1 MTERGIVLGFYQDKE
16 IAGAVLTDLHR
27 SKYPNSTAIHCGAD
41 NSISVESRRGVSSG
55 QQRSLVARYRRW
67 VVRNETLIIVRVP
80 AGEMGSILDI
90 LRRNAASP
98 PITFAFH
105 PVHQF
110 ATETEEALRYRTL
123 VSPQGRRSIGSAAVV
138 RPAGVRAGRAD
149 PLMGRLQNSENALKY
164 VQTMLADTARAGQ
177 PVSMAA
183 DWLLDNVY
191 LLQGHIDDF
200 RRNLPKKYASELPIL
215 VEGPQTGLPRVY
227 GLATELIGD
236 TDTLLDRQRIVD
248 FFRSYQTHSP
258 LTMGE
263 IWSLP
268 LMLRLRMIECIRRLA
283 IQVERR
289 EREREQADFWANRLL
304 TSARQEPERL
314 PDFVAELT
322 REQPLPTTHFLD
334 QLVGYLYDEESALAA
349 IRDWL
354 EHCVEGPIAA
364 AIQQEHIDQTAEQV
378 ALANAITSLRRFSQL
393 DWRDIF
399 EELSLIEARLRT
411 DPADIYARMD
421 FASRDRY
428 RHAVEEVTRSAKSDE
443 GVVTE
448 QVLTLAMAGTTPLT
462 RHIGYYLLDE
472 GRSLLEQQ
480 CRCRPKFGVTS
491 RRWARAHA
499 TGVYTGS
506 IALVT
511 LSALSLLILALA
523 HAGTRLAMLPLLGLL
538 ALLPASEIAVQCVN
552 YLVTRLMPPHFMPKM
567 SYDAGIPDESRAL
580 VIIPM
585 MLLTP
590 QSIRE
595 QVELLEIRYLANPQ
609 DNLRYGLLSDFSDA
623 PQKQMPDDVERL
635 DVAVGGIEQLNER
648 YGAGRFFL
656 FHRERQWSESE
667 NRWIGWE
674 RKRGKLEHLNR
685 FLMGETGPDLDNL
698 LQVGEAE
705 ALRGTAFVITLDA
718 DTQLPRETARRMV
731 ETLAHPLNRPQISA
745 DGRRIERGY
754 TIVQPMVS
762 TSLPSATATLFSR
775 IFTDAAGTDPYT
787 HAISDVYQ
795 DLAMEG
801 SYHGKGIYD
810 LKAFH
815 SVLSGRFPEA
825 HLLSHDLI
833 EGAHVRV
840 GLASDIELL
849 DFFPKDYLVYSG
861 RQHRWTRGDW
871 QIVDWLFPQV
881 PTGEGLRAANPL
893 SLLSRWKIAD
903 NLRRSLLPAALVTLL
918 LTAWFCSPAAAVV
931 SLFVGLVIFL
941 PPLTTVVTHL
951 SSRAPLNRQVW
962 VDFATTIVRC
972 AIFTALLP
980 HQAVTALDA
989 VGRVWYRRAVSHRL
1003 LLEWET
1009 AHEAHRNSKN
1019 RQRQFLI
1026 GMLWMPAAS
1035 ILLAIVLSLRS
1046 APAER
1051 AAQPFLGLFSI
1062 LPLVIAWLN
1071 SPLWDRSISSLTAD
1085 DRRMLRQVARQTWR
1099 FFQEFVCVESNWLP
1113 PDNYQEFIRHE
1124 VAQRTSPTNIGLSL
1138 LAPLIAHDFG
1148 YIAIDEAVDRTVAT
1162 MQTLDRLE
1170 RHEGHLLNWYDIQNL
1185 QPLLPRYVSMVDSGN
1200 LLGNLWALEQGL
1212 DELLTSPM
1220 ITRQTF
1226 RGLEDTL
1233 ALLRS
1238 MPAMET
1244 LRGTNQEKSLIA
1256 LEALAASS
1264 PQSLEQMVANIRLAM
1279 PLTRLM
1285 TRAVNEYCAADQAC
1299 RYWAQQVEKQ
1309 VRAWND
1315 VVDRYLRWV
1324 ELLAAPPEG
1333 GLLRL
1338 GSNAHEWRRMALSA
1352 VPSLQTLAVGEVAGL
1367 RALVALQARADEFKL
1382 PDAARDWLKEL
1393 ADVAAQAQWL
1403 AGERLSQANDAILR
1417 VRTLA
1422 DGMNMKFLYDGDR
1435 DLFFTGYNVADQRM
1449 DGGHY
1454 DLMAS
1459 EARLGSFVAVAR
1471 GEVPLEHWWALGR
1484 PYGAAFGE
1492 RALLSWSGTMF
1503 EYLMPLL
1510 MTRSFDNSMLDKAC
1524 KTAVDC
1530 QIAYGKQ
1537 RSIPWGIS
1545 EAAYSALDS
1554 HQIYQYQAFGVPGLG
1569 MKRGLEDDLVVAPYA
1584 SALALTV
1591 EPAAA
1596 VANLRRLDKIGM
1608 RADYGFYESIDYSR
1622 QEDAK
1627 GQRGVIVYSY
1637 MSHHQ
1642 GMILSALDNVLH
1654 DDILQERFH
1663 RAPAVRATE
1672 SLLYERIPP
1681 SPALI
1686 KGAVKREHLP
1696 RLTPLITAP
1705 AVGRIDTPHTAVPRT
1720 NLLSNGT
1727 YSVMVTNSGGG
1738 YSQWKDREITRWR
1751 ADTTRDAYGS
1761 FCYIK
1766 DCDTDAVWS
1775 TAYQPTRT
1783 LPQRYSV
1790 TFAADKAEY
1799 RRRDNGI
1806 ETVTEIVVSPE
1817 DSVEVRRITLSNRS
1831 LRTRTLELTSYL
1843 EVAMAAHNADR
1854 AHPAFSKLFVA
1865 TEALEEQH
1873 ALLAGRR
1880 PRAAEDAPLWAL
1892 HCVADDGAFAPL
1904 LQYETDRSRFLGRG
1918 RGNDRPIAIEGEL
1931 SQTVGDVLDPVFS
1944 IRRRVTLEA
1953 GARVQVAFVTGAA
1966 ASREEAVAL
1975 AVKYHDLRSAHRAI
1989 EMAWTHAQLE
1999 LRHLRIHQDEA
2010 QLFQQLA
2017 AHVLYPNPLLRPAP
2031 ERLTRHALGQS
2042 RLWAYGIS
2050 GDLPIVVVTIGDSQD
2065 SDLVRQTLMAHTY
2078 WQQHGLKA
2086 DLVILNEEGSTY
2098 DQPLQNQ
2105 LRRMVEAYSQLT
2117 GTDRAGGV
2125 FLRPAAQIPPE
2136 DRALLL
2142 TTARI
2147 VLIAARG
2154 SLAQQLGTPTQ
2165 SLTLPP
2171 ALTKNAPFN
2180 EEPSAPLAFMELSYF
2195 NSLGGFTADG
2205 KEYVIYLGPGENT
2218 PMPWINVMANPSF
2231 GTLVSE
2237 SGQGYS
2243 WYGNSQSTR
2252 LTPWTNDP
2260 VSDPGGDTLY
2270 IRDEELGVVW
2280 TPTPLPIREEDAY
2293 RIHHGQGY
2301 THFEHNS
2308 HSIDQWLTT
2317 TVPVDD
2323 QGGAPVRLQRLRL
2336 TNRSSRRR
2344 RLTVTLYGEWTLG
2357 TEREE
2362 TQNHIF
2368 TQWDGQRQILTA
2380 GNPYH
2385 PDFGDRIAFVASNL
2399 PIVCYTGDRAEFLGR
2414 NGVASAPAGLTRNRL
2429 SGHVGAGL
2437 DPCYA
2442 IQVSVEIEPGQIAEA
2457 VFLLGQAADT
2467 AEAAALV
2474 ERFRPLEVFEQTLN
2488 TTCAWWNRLLDT
2500 IQIETPDKAVDF
2512 LLNRWLL
2519 YQDVSCRLWGRS
2531 AFYQSGGAYGFRD
2544 QLQDVMALVYAA
2556 PQLAREQIVRTAA
2569 RQFTQGDVQHWWH
2582 PPSGAGVRTRISDDL
2597 LFLPFTTA
2605 HYVRVTGDTTI
2616 LDEVIPFLSGKVLE
2630 EHEHEAF
2637 NLPTVS
2643 EEKASLLEHCRR
2655 AILKGATA
2663 GPHGLPL
2670 IGGGDWNDGLNR
2682 VGIEGKGESV
2692 WLAWFLIHALHDF
2705 AEMLRLRDQEAEAV
2719 ACEQH
2724 AVQLAADIEA
2734 QAWDG
2739 DWYLRAFFDD
2749 GTPLG
2754 SHTSDEAQI
2763 DSLGQSWAVI
2773 SGMGDPKRAET
2784 AMQAVQERLVRT
2796 NDRLMLLFTPPFDKT
2811 THDPGYIKGYPPG
2824 VRENGGQ
2831 YTHGSL
2837 WVPLA
2842 LARQGKGDEA
2852 VAILRMMNPVE
2863 HAREPADV
2871 QRYKVEPYVVAAD
2884 IYALKDRVGQGGW
2897 TWYTGSASWMYRV
2910 WLEEIAGFH
2919 LRAGQLSLDPTIPKD
2934 WNGFTVRYRYHSTPY
2949 EIVVENP
2956 DHVSHGVVSME
2967 LDGQAITNQS
2977 ICLEDDNTP
2986 HTLRIRMGQ
2995 KIIPIFPATS
3005 GVLA

>member
-1 MTERGIVLGFYQDKE
+1 MTERGIVLGFYQDKA
-16 IAGAVLTDLHR
+16 IAKAVLTDLKQG
-27 SKYPNSTAIHCGAD
+27 KYYNAVAIHRD
-41 NSISVESRRGVSSG
+41 ENEKISVESQGGAPSA
-55 QQRSLVARYRRW
+55 QQHSLIVRYQRW
-67 VVRNETLIIVRVP
+67 IVRKETLVIVRVP
-80 AGEMGSILDI
+80 AGDLGGVLDI
-90 LRRNAASP
+90 LRQNVTAP

-105 PVHQF
+105 PGHKF
-110 ATETEEALRYRTL
+110 SSEAEEALRTRSQV
-123 VSPQGRRSIGSAAVV
+123 VSQSQSQAALTAVV
-138 RPAGVRAGRAD
+138 QPEGVRIGRSD
-149 PLMGRLQNSENALKY
+149 PLMSRLRNSESALKY
-164 VQTMLADTARAGQ
+164 VQKMLADTSRAGQ

-200 RRNLPKKYASELPIL
+200 RRNLPRKYASELPIL
-215 VEGPQTGLPRVY
+215 VEGPQLGLPRAY
-227 GLATELIGD
+227 GLATELIGT
-236 TDTLLDRQRIVD
+236 TDTLLDRQRILD
-248 FFRSYQTHSP
+248 FFQAFQAQTP

-304 TSARQEPERL
+304 TAARQEPERL
-314 PDFVAELT
+314 PTFVAELAH
-322 REQPLPTTHFLD
+322 EQPAPTPHFLD
-334 QLVGYLYDEESALAA
+334 QLVGYLYDEESALTA
-349 IRDWL
+349 IREWL
-354 EHCVEGPIAA
+354 EKSLHGTVLEAV
-364 AIQQEHIDQTAEQV
+364 QQDHIDQTAEQV
-378 ALANAITSLRRFSQL
+378 ALANAITSLRRFSQM
-393 DWRDIF
+393 DWRDLF
-399 EELSLIEARLRT
+399 EILSLVEARLRT
-411 DPADIYARMD
+411 DPADIYSRMD
-421 FASRDRY
+421 FASRDQY
-428 RHAVEEVTRSAKSDE
+428 RHAIEEIARGSKADE
-443 GVVTE
+443 NHVTE
-448 QVLTLAMAGTTPLT
+448 QVLEMAAAGTTPLT
-462 RHIGYYLLDE
+462 RHIGYYLVDE
-472 GRSLLEQQ
+472 GRTTLEQ
-480 CRCRPKFGVTS
+480 RCQSQPKLRV
-491 RRWARAHA
+491 RAIRWARAHS
-499 TGVYTGS
+499 TPLYTGS
-506 IALVT
+506 IAFVT
-511 LSALSLLILALA
+511 VLAFSLLL
-523 HAGTRLAMLPLLGLL
+523 LAMAHVGTSSAMLLLLGLS
-538 ALLPASEIAVQCVN
+538 ALLPASEIAVQSIN
-552 YLVTRLMPPHFMPKM
+552 YLVTRLLPPQFLPKM
-567 SYDAGIPDESRAL
+567 SYEAGIPEVSRSL
-580 VIIPM
+580 VIVPM

-595 QVELLEIRYLANPQ
+595 QVELLEIRYLANP
-609 DNLRYGLLSDFSDA
+609 DANLCYGLLSDYSDA
-623 PQKQMPDDVERL
+623 PQKEMPDDVERL
-635 DVAVGGIEQLNER
+635 EVAVRGIEQLNTR
-648 YGAGRFFL
+648 YGEGRFFL
-656 FHRERQWSESE
+656 FHRERQWSPSE
-667 NRWIGWE
+667 ERWIGWE
-674 RKRGKLEHLNR
+674 RKRGKLEILNR
-685 FLMGETGPDLDNL
+685 FLIGETGPDLDSL
-698 LQVGEAE
+698 LHVGDA
-705 ALRGTAFVITLDA
+705 ASLRGTAFVITLDA

-731 ETLAHPLNRPQISA
+731 ETLAHPLNRAQVSE
-745 DGRRIERGY
+745 DGRRVERGF
-754 TIVQPMVS
+754 TIIQPMVS

-795 DLAMEG
+795 DLAGEG

-833 EGAHVRV
+833 EGTHVRV

-871 QIVDWLFPQV
+871 QIFDWLFPKV
-881 PTGEGLRAANPL
+881 PTGGGERGDNPV

-903 NLRRSLLPAALVTLL
+903 NLRRSLLPASIVLLL
-918 LTAWFCSPAAAVV
+918 LTAWFFSPAATVV
-931 SLFVGLVIFL
+931 SLFAGMVMFL

-951 SSRAPLNRQVW
+951 TSRAQFNRKVW
-962 VDFATTIVRC
+962 LDFATGLVRC
-972 AIFTALLP
+972 AIFTAILP
-980 HQAVTALDA
+980 HQAVTSLDA
-989 VGRVWYRRAVSHRL
+989 IGRVWYRRLVSHKL

-1019 RQRQFLI
+1019 RQRQFITHMSWITVVFVLVAI
-1026 GMLWMPAAS
+1026 TLS
-1035 ILLAIVLSLRS
+1035 IRLPI
-1046 APAER
+1046 AER
-1051 AAQPFLGLFSI
+1051 AAQPFLALWI
-1062 LPLVIAWLN
+1062 IAPMVVAWLN
-1071 SPLWDRSISSLTAD
+1071 APLWDRSVSALTSSDKRL
-1085 DRRMLRQVARQTWR
+1085 LRQIARQTWR
-1099 FFQEFVCVESNWLP
+1099 FFQEFVSPESNWLP

-1148 YIAIDEAVDRTVAT
+1148 YVMIDEVVDRTLTT
-1162 MQTLDRLE
+1162 MQTLDKLE
-1170 RHEGHLLNWYDIQNL
+1170 KYEGHLFNWYDTQSL
-1185 QPLLPRYVSMVDSGN
+1185 QPLNPRYVSMVDSGN

-1212 DELLTSPM
+1212 EELFSGPVL
-1220 ITRQTF
+1220 TRQSF

-1238 MPAMET
+1238 MPAMNT
-1244 LRGTNQEKSLIA
+1244 FKGTKSEKSLIA

-1264 PQSLEQMVANIRLAM
+1264 PPNLELLVANIRLAT

-1285 TRAVNEYCAADQAC
+1285 IRAVNEHCMEDQAC
-1299 RYWAQQVEKQ
+1299 RYWAEQAERQVK
-1309 VRAWND
+1309 AWNET
-1315 VVDRYLRWV
+1315 VDRYLHWV
-1324 ELLAAPPEG
+1324 ELLAAPPSG
-1333 GLLRL
+1333 GLLRF
-1338 GSNAHEWRRMALSA
+1338 GSDAHEWRRLALNA
-1352 VPSLQTLAVGEVAGL
+1352 IPSLRTLATGDVGGL
-1367 RALVALQARADEFKL
+1367 RVIVSLQARADEIKL
-1382 PDAARDWLKEL
+1382 DDEARDWLQAL
-1393 ADVAAQAQWL
+1393 ADATAQAQWL
-1403 AGERLSQANDAILR
+1403 AGERLSQATDAIQR

-1422 DGMNMKFLYDGDR
+1422 DSMNMKFLYDTDR
-1435 DLFFTGYNVADQRM
+1435 DLFFTGYNVSDQRM
-1449 DGGHY
+1449 DAGHY

-1484 PYGAAFGE
+1484 PYGAAFGK

-1537 RSIPWGIS
+1537 RNLPWGVS

-1584 SALALTV
+1584 SALALAV
-1591 EPAAA
+1591 DPVAA
-1596 VANLRRLDKIGM
+1596 VQNLRRLDKMGM
-1608 RADYGFYESIDYSR
+1608 RHDYGFYESIDYSR
-1622 QEDAK
+1622 QE
-1627 GQRGVIVYSY
+1627 GPTGGRGVIVYSY

-1642 GMILSALDNVLH
+1642 GMILSAIDNVLH

-1663 RAPAVRATE
+1663 RAPAVRSTE
-1672 SLLYERIPP
+1672 SLLYERIPA
-1681 SPALI
+1681 SPPLI
-1686 KGAVKREHLP
+1686 KGQVRREHLP
-1696 RLTPLITAP
+1696 RLTPMTIAP
-1705 AVGRIDTPHTAVPRT
+1705 AAGRIETPHTTIPRT
-1720 NLLSNGT
+1720 NLLSNGS

-1751 ADTTRDAYGS
+1751 SDTTRDSYGS

-1766 DCDTDAVWS
+1766 DCETGTVWS
-1775 TAYQPTRT
+1775 TAYQPTRV
-1783 LPQRYSV
+1783 LPQRYAV

-1806 ETVTEIVVSPE
+1806 ETITEIVVSPE
-1817 DSVEVRRITLSNRS
+1817 DSVEVRRVTLSNRS
-1831 LRTRTLELTSYL
+1831 LRPRTLELTSYL
-1843 EVAMAAHNADR
+1843 EVAMAGHNADR

-1865 TEALEEQH
+1865 TEALEAQQ

-1880 PRAAEDAPLWAL
+1880 PRAAEDAPIWTV
-1892 HCVADDGAFAPL
+1892 HCVADDGTFDAN
-1904 LQYETDRSRFLGRG
+1904 LQYETDRARFLGRG
-1918 RGNDRPIAIEGEL
+1918 RSTDKPIAMEGDL
-1931 SQTVGDVLDPVFS
+1931 SQSVGDVLDPIFS
-1944 IRRRVTLEA
+1944 LRRKVTLAA
-1953 GARVQVAFVTGAA
+1953 GARVQIAFMTGAA
-1966 ASREEAVAL
+1966 SSRDEAVAL
-1975 AVKYHDLRSAHRAI
+1975 AEKYHDLRATNRAI

-2017 AHVLYPNPLLRPAP
+2017 AHILYPNPLLRPVP
-2031 ERLTRHALGQS
+2031 ERLTRRVLGQS

-2050 GDLPIVVVTIGDSQD
+2050 GDLPIMIVTIGDAQD
-2065 SDLVRQTLMAHTY
+2065 VDLVRQTLMAHTY
-2078 WQQHGLKA
+2078 WQQHGLKV

-2098 DQPLQNQ
+2098 DQPLHNQ

-2125 FLRPAAQIPPE
+2125 FLRPAAQIPAD
-2136 DRALLL
+2136 DRVLLL
-2142 TTARI
+2142 TTARV

-2165 SLTLPP
+2165 AITLPP
-2171 ALTKNAPFN
+2171 ALTKTAPFN
-2180 EEPSAPLAFMELSYF
+2180 EEPSAPLPFMELSYF
-2195 NSLGGFTADG
+2195 NGLGGFTEDG
-2205 KEYVIYLGPGENT
+2205 KEYVIYLGPNDQT
-2218 PMPWINVMANPSF
+2218 PMPWINVMANPMF
-2231 GTLVSE
+2231 GTMVSE

-2280 TPTPLPIREEDAY
+2280 TPTPLPIREKDAY

-2317 TVPVDD
+2317 CVPVDD

-2336 TNRSSRRR
+2336 TNTSSRRR
-2344 RLTVTLYGEWTLG
+2344 RLTLTLYGAWTLG

-2362 TQNHIF
+2362 TVSHIS
-2368 TQWDGQRQILTA
+2368 TQWDAQHQILTA
-2380 GNPYH
+2380 SNPYH
-2385 PDFGDRIAFVASNL
+2385 PDFGERVAFVASNM
-2399 PIVCYTGDRAEFLGR
+2399 PITSYTGDRAEFLGR
-2414 NGVASAPAGLTRNRL
+2414 NGVSSAPAALTRTRL
-2429 SGHVGAGL
+2429 SNRVGAGL

-2442 IQVSVEIEPGQIAEA
+2442 IQVTVEIEPHQESVV

-2467 AEAAALV
+2467 AEVTALV
-2474 ERFRPLEVFEQTLN
+2474 ERFRSPEVFENTLT
-2488 TTCAWWNRLLDT
+2488 TTCDWWNQMLDT
-2500 IQIETPDKAVDF
+2500 VQVDTPELAVDF

-2556 PQLAREQIVRTAA
+2556 PNLAREQIVRTAA
-2569 RQFTQGDVQHWWH
+2569 RQFVEGDVQHWWH
-2582 PPSGAGVRTRISDDL
+2582 PPAGAGVRTRISDDL

-2605 HYVRVTGDTTI
+2605 HYVRVTGDASI
-2616 LDEVIPFLSGKVLE
+2616 LDEVIPFLGGKVLDE
-2630 EHEHEAF
+2630 QEHEAYY
-2637 NLPTVS
+2637 LPTVS

-2655 AILKGATA
+2655 SIAKGATS

-2670 IGGGDWNDGLNR
+2670 IGAGDWNDGLNR

-2692 WLAWFLIHALHDF
+2692 WLAWFLIHTLHDF
-2705 AEMLRLRDQEAEAV
+2705 AELLRLRDQEAEAKV
-2719 ACEQH
+2719 CEAH
-2724 AVQLAADIEA
+2724 ALQLAATVEA

-2739 DWYLRAFFDD
+2739 EWYRRAYFDD

-2754 SHTSDEAQI
+2754 SHETEEAQI

-2773 SGMGDPKRAET
+2773 SGMGDPKRAER
-2784 AMQAVQERLVRT
+2784 AMNAVQQRLVRS

-2842 LARQGKGDEA
+2842 LARMGKGDEA
-2852 VAILRMMNPVE
+2852 VAILRMMNPIE

-2897 TWYTGSASWMYRV
+2897 TWYTGSAAWMYRV
-2910 WLEEIAGFH
+2910 WLEEILGFR
-2919 LRAGQLSLDPTIPKD
+2919 LRGDQLSVDPTLPTAWD
-2934 WNGFTVRYRYHSTPY
+2934 GFTIRYRYRSTTY
-2949 EIVVENP
+2949 EIKVENP
-2956 DHVSHGVVSME
+2956 DHVSHGIVSLE
-2967 LDGQAITNQS
+2967 LDGKLITDHVL
-2977 ICLEDDNTP
+2977 CLEDDRAP
-2986 HTLRIRMGQ
+2986 HTLRIRLGNLG
-2995 KIIPIFPATS
+2995 PPT
-3005 GVLA
+3005 LPN

>member
-1 MTERGIVLGFYQDKE
+1 MTERGIVLGFYQDRE
-16 IAGAVLTDLHR
+16 SATAVLVDLRKRSYRSAAVIHR
-27 SKYPNSTAIHCGAD
+27 AEDGMV
-41 NSISVESRRGVSSG
+41 SVESQRGMPTGVQRALLLRY
-55 QQRSLVARYRRW
+55 QQW
-67 VVRNETLIIVRVP
+67 IVRKETLVIVRAP
-80 AGEMGSILDI
+80 ARDMGSVLDI
-90 LRRNAASP
+90 LRQNAGSL

-105 PVHQF
+105 PVHKF
-110 ATETEEALRYRTL
+110 ASEAEEALRYRTL
-123 VSPQGRRSIGSAAVV
+123 LA
-138 RPAGVRAGRAD
+138 PAGRPVARRTSVVHPAAARVGRAD
-149 PLMGRLQNSENALKY
+149 PLMGRLLNSENALKY
-164 VQTMLADTARAGQ
+164 VQTMLADSARAGQ
-177 PVSMAA
+177 PVSMAS

-200 RRNLPKKYASELPIL
+200 RRNLPRRYASELPIL
-215 VEGPQTGLPRVY
+215 ADGPQAGLPRVY
-227 GLATELIGD
+227 GLATELIGN
-236 TDTLLDRQRIVD
+236 TDTLLDRERIVD
-248 FFRSYQTHSP
+248 FFQAYQAQSA

-268 LMLRLRMIECIRRLA
+268 LMLRLRMIECVRRLA

-304 TSARQEPERL
+304 TAARQEPERL
-314 PDFVAELT
+314 QPFVTELAH
-322 REQPLPTTHFLD
+322 EQPTPSTHFVD
-334 QLVGYLYDEESALAA
+334 QLIGYLYDEETALAA
-349 IRDWL
+349 VRGWL
-354 EHCVEGPIAA
+354 EKSLDVPTAT

-378 ALANAITSLRRFSQL
+378 ALANAITSLRRLSQM

-399 EELSLIEARLRT
+399 EILSKVEARLRT
-411 DPADIYARMD
+411 DPAGIYAQMD
-421 FASRDRY
+421 FATRDHY
-428 RHAVEEVTRSAKSDE
+428 RHAIEEIARCTKSDE
-443 GVVTE
+443 NEVTE
-448 QVLTLAMAGTTPLT
+448 RVLEMAAAETPPLH
-462 RHIGYYLLDE
+462 RHIGYFLLDE
-472 GRSLLEQQ
+472 GRAALEKQ
-480 CRCRPKFGVTS
+480 CLCRPKLGVRA

-499 TGVYTGS
+499 TGLYTGS
-506 IALVT
+506 IAGVTALV
-511 LSALSLLILALA
+511 LSLLLLAVA
-523 HAGTRLAMLPLLGLL
+523 HAGARPVLLALLGIL
-538 ALLPASEIAVQCVN
+538 ALLPASEVAVQSVN
-552 YLVTRLMPPHFMPKM
+552 YLVTRLMPPQFLPKM
-567 SYDAGIPDESRAL
+567 SFQAAIPDECRTL
-580 VIIPM
+580 VVVPM

-595 QVELLEIRYLANPQ
+595 QVELLEIRYLANP
-609 DNLRYGLLSDFSDA
+609 DANLCFGLLSDFSDA
-623 PQKQMPDDVERL
+623 PQKEMPDDVERL
-635 DVAVGGIEQLNER
+635 DVAVGGIEALNAR
-648 YGAGRFFL
+648 YGEGRFFL
-656 FHRERQWSESE
+656 FHRERQWSASE

-685 FLMGETGPDLDNL
+685 FLMGETGPDVDNL
-698 LQVGEAE
+698 LHVGEAD
-705 ALRGTAFVITLDA
+705 ALRGIGFVITLDA
-718 DTQLPRETARRMV
+718 DTQLPRETARHMV
-731 ETLAHPLNRPQISA
+731 ETLAHPLNRPQLSA
-745 DGRRIERGY
+745 DGSRVERGF
-754 TIVQPMVS
+754 TIIQPMVS

-775 IFTDAAGTDPYT
+775 IFTDAAGIDPYT

-795 DLAMEG
+795 DLAGEG

-815 SVLSGRFPEA
+815 SILSGRFPEA

-833 EGAHVRV
+833 EGVHVRV

-849 DFFPKDYLVYSG
+849 DFFPRDYLVYSG

-871 QIVDWLFPQV
+871 QIIDWLLPQV
-881 PTGEGLRAANPL
+881 PMGQGERVANPL

-903 NLRRSLLPAALVTLL
+903 NLRRSLFPVAFVAMLLV
-918 LTAWFCSPAAAVV
+918 AWFFSPAGAAAAV
-931 SLFVGLVIFL
+931 SLFAGFVMFL

-951 SSRAPLNRQVW
+951 TSLSPLNRRVW
-962 VDFATTIVRC
+962 VDFATNLVRC
-972 AIFTALLP
+972 ALLVALLP
-980 HQAVTALDA
+980 HQAASALDA
-989 VGRVWYRRAVSHRL
+989 IGRVWYRRLVSHRL

-1026 GMLWMPAAS
+1026 GMLWVTTIAIFMA
-1035 ILLAIVLSLRS
+1035 LALSLR
-1046 APAER
+1046 PLTVER
-1051 AAQPFLGLFSI
+1051 AAQPFLALWIIS
-1062 LPLVIAWLN
+1062 PLLVGWLN
-1071 SPLWDRSISSLTAD
+1071 TPLWDRSVSSLSSE
-1085 DRRMLRQVARQTWR
+1085 DRRLLRQVARQTWR
-1099 FFQEFVCVESNWLP
+1099 FFQEFVGAESNWLP

-1148 YIAIDEAVDRTVAT
+1148 YVTVDEPLERTLAT
-1162 MQTLDRLE
+1162 VQTLDKME
-1170 RHEGHLLNWYDIQNL
+1170 RYEGHLLNWYDIQNL
-1185 QPLLPRYVSMVDSGN
+1185 QPLIPRYVSMVDSGN
-1200 LLGNLWALEQGL
+1200 LLGNLWAMEQGL
-1212 DELLTSPM
+1212 EELLSGPVLTK
-1220 ITRQTF
+1220 RAF

-1233 ALLRS
+1233 SLLRCL
-1238 MPAMET
+1238 PATEK
-1244 LRGTNQEKSLIA
+1244 LRGTTQEKSLIA

-1264 PQSLEQMVANIRLAM
+1264 PQSLEQLVANIRLAT

-1285 TRAVNEYCAADQAC
+1285 VRAVNEHCAEDQAC
-1299 RYWAQQVEKQ
+1299 RHWAQQVEKQ
-1309 VRAWND
+1309 VRAWNEL
-1315 VVDRYLRWV
+1315 VDRYLHWV

-1333 GLLRL
+1333 GLLRF
-1338 GSNAHEWRRMALSA
+1338 SPDAHEWRRLALSTA
-1352 VPSLQTLAVGEVAGL
+1352 PSLRTLAAGDVPGL
-1367 RALVALQARADEFKL
+1367 RILVALQHRAEEL
-1382 PDAARDWLKEL
+1382 TLTDAARDWLKAL
-1393 ADVAAQAQWL
+1393 AETAARSQWL
-1403 AGERLSQANDAILR
+1403 AGERISQANDSITRLR
-1417 VRTLA
+1417 ALA
-1422 DGMNMKFLYDGDR
+1422 DGMNMKFLYDADR
-1435 DLFFTGYNVADQRM
+1435 DLFFTGYHVNDQRM
-1449 DGGHY
+1449 DTGHY

-1459 EARLGSFVAVAR
+1459 EARLGSFIAVAR

-1484 PYGAAFGE
+1484 PYGSAFGK

-1503 EYLMPLL
+1503 EYMMPLL
-1510 MTRSFDNSMLDKAC
+1510 MTYSFDNSMLDQAC
-1524 KTAVDC
+1524 RTAVDC

-1537 RSIPWGIS
+1537 RHLPWGIS
-1545 EAAYSALDS
+1545 EAAYSALDA

-1584 SALALTV
+1584 SALALAMDPV
-1591 EPAAA
+1591 SA
-1596 VANLRRLDKIGM
+1596 VKNLRRLDKMGM
-1608 RADYGFYESIDYSR
+1608 RSEYGFYESIDYSR
-1622 QEDAK
+1622 QEGPA
-1627 GQRGVIVYSY
+1627 GERGVIVYSY

-1642 GMILSALDNVLH
+1642 GMILAAIDNVLN
-1654 DDILQERFH
+1654 DGILQERFH
-1663 RAPAVRATE
+1663 RAPSVRATE

-1681 SPALI
+1681 APVLI
-1686 KGAVKREHLP
+1686 KGSVRREHLP
-1696 RLTPLITAP
+1696 RLTPLLTAT
-1705 AVGRIDTPHTAVPRT
+1705 ASGRIETPNTTVPRT
-1720 NLLSNGT
+1720 NLLSNGA

-1766 DCDTDAVWS
+1766 DCDTDIVWS
-1775 TAYQPTRT
+1775 TAYQPVRT

-1790 TFAADKAEY
+1790 TFAADKAEF

-1806 ETVTEIVVSPE
+1806 ETITEIVVSPE

-1831 LRTRTLELTSYL
+1831 LRRRSLELTSYM
-1843 EVAMAAHNADR
+1843 EVAMAGHNADR
-1854 AHPAFSKLFVA
+1854 AHPAFSKLFLA

-1880 PRAAEDAPLWAL
+1880 PRAAEDAPLWAM
-1892 HCVADDGAFAPL
+1892 HCVADDGAFDPL
-1904 LQYETDRSRFLGRG
+1904 LQYETDRARFLGRG
-1918 RGNDRPIAIEGEL
+1918 RGPNKPAALDGDL

-1944 IRRRVTLEA
+1944 LRRRVTLEP
-1953 GARVQVAFVTGAA
+1953 GARVQIAFITGAA
-1966 ASREEAVAL
+1966 GSREEAAAL
-1975 AVKYHDLRSAHRAI
+1975 AEKYHDLRASHRAI

-1999 LRHLRIHQDEA
+1999 LRHLRIHQEEA

-2017 AHVLYPNPLLRPAP
+2017 AHVLYPNALLRPAS
-2031 ERLTRHALGQS
+2031 ERLSRRELGQS

-2050 GDLPIVVVTIGDSQD
+2050 GDLPIVVVSIGEEQD

-2078 WQQHGLKA
+2078 WQAHGLKA
-2086 DLVILNEEGSTY
+2086 DLVILNEEAVTY

-2105 LRRMVEAYSQLT
+2105 LRRMVDAYSQLT
-2117 GTDRAGGV
+2117 GTDRPGGV
-2125 FLRPAAQIPPE
+2125 FLRPAGQIPPE

-2142 TTARI
+2142 TTARV

-2154 SLAQQLGTPTQ
+2154 SLVQQLGTPTQ
-2165 SLTLPP
+2165 SVTVPP
-2171 ALTKNAPFN
+2171 PLTKGPPIG
-2180 EEPSAPLAFMELSYF
+2180 EEPSAPLPFLELAYF
-2195 NSLGGFTADG
+2195 NGLGGFTPDG
-2205 KEYVIYLGPGENT
+2205 REYVIYLGPGDET

-2237 SGQGYS
+2237 LGQGYS
-2243 WYGNSQSTR
+2243 WYGNSQSNR

-2260 VSDPGGDTLY
+2260 VSDPGGEALY

-2280 TPTPLPIREEDAY
+2280 TPTPLPVREEDAY
-2293 RIHHGQGY
+2293 RIRHGQGY

-2317 TVPVDD
+2317 CVPVDD
-2323 QGGAPVRLQRLRL
+2323 AGGAPVRLQRLRL

-2385 PDFGDRIAFVASNL
+2385 PDFGDRIAFAASNL
-2399 PIVCYTGDRAEFLGR
+2399 PIVSYTGDRAEFLGR
-2414 NGVASAPAGLTRNRL
+2414 NGLSSAPAGLTRTRL
-2429 SGHVGAGL
+2429 SGRVGAGL

-2442 IQVSVEIEPGQIAEA
+2442 LQVTVEIEPQQETEV
-2457 VFLLGQAADT
+2457 VFLLGQAADM
-2467 AEAAALV
+2467 AEVGALV
-2474 ERFRPLEVFEQTLN
+2474 ERFRSAQVFEQTLT
-2488 TTCAWWNRLLDT
+2488 TTCAWWDRLLDT
-2500 IQIETPDKAVDF
+2500 VQVETPDLAVNF

-2569 RQFTQGDVQHWWH
+2569 RQFVQGDVQHWWH

-2616 LDEVIPFLSGKVLE
+2616 LDEVMPFLDGKVLE

-2637 NLPTVS
+2637 YLPTVS
-2643 EEKASLLEHCRR
+2643 EQKATLLEHCRR
-2655 AILKGATA
+2655 ALAKGATA

-2692 WLAWFLIHALHDF
+2692 WLAWFLIHTLHDF
-2705 AEMLRLRDQEAEAV
+2705 AELLRLRNQEAEAIE
-2719 ACEQH
+2719 CEQRAH
-2724 AVQLAADIEA
+2724 LLAGVIEA

-2739 DWYLRAFFDD
+2739 AWYLRAYFDD

-2754 SHTSDEAQI
+2754 SHENDEAQI

-2773 SGMGDPKRAET
+2773 SGAGDPKRAEM
-2784 AMQAVQERLVRT
+2784 AMQAVQERLVRP
-2796 NDRLMLLFTPPFDKT
+2796 NDRLLLLFTPPFDKT

-2852 VAILRMMNPVE
+2852 VKIRRMMNPVE
-2863 HAREPADV
+2863 HTREPADV

-2897 TWYTGSASWMYRV
+2897 TWYTGSAAWMYRV
-2910 WLEEIAGFH
+2910 WLEEILGFH
-2919 LRAGQLSLDPTIPKD
+2919 LRGDRLSLDPTLPTD
-2934 WNGFTVRYRYHSTPY
+2934 WDGFTLRYRYRSTPY

-2956 DHVSHGVVSME
+2956 DHVSHGIQSME
-2967 LDGQAITNQS
+2967 LDGQPIHEAS
-2977 ICLEDDNTP
+2977 ICLEDDGTP
-2986 HTLRIRMGQ
+2986 HTLRIRLGQ
-2995 KIIPIFPATS
+2995 VALPI
-3005 GVLA
+3005 VLK

>member
-1 MTERGIVLGFYQDKE
+1 MTERGIVLGFYQDKA
-16 IAGAVLTDLHR
+16 IAEAVLTDLKQSR
-27 SKYPNSTAIHCGAD
+27 YRNAVAIHRD
-41 NSISVESRRGVSSG
+41 ENDRISVESQGGTRSA
-55 QQRSLVARYRRW
+55 QQNSLITRYQRW
-67 VVRNETLIIVRVP
+67 IVRKETLVIVRVP
-80 AGEMGSILDI
+80 ARDLGGVLDI
-90 LRRNAASP
+90 LRQNAAAP

-105 PVHQF
+105 PVHKF
-110 ATETEEALRYRTL
+110 SSEAEEALRTRAQS
-123 VSPQGRRSIGSAAVV
+123 VPQSESQAALTAVV
-138 RPAGVRAGRAD
+138 QPAGARIGRSD
-149 PLMGRLQNSENALKY
+149 PLMSRLRNSESALKY
-164 VQTMLADTARAGQ
+164 VQKMLADTSRAGQ
-177 PVSMAA
+177 SVSMAA

-200 RRNLPKKYASELPIL
+200 RRNLPRKYASELPIL
-215 VEGPQTGLPRVY
+215 TEGPQAGLPRTY
-227 GLATELIGD
+227 GLATELVGA
-236 TDTLLDRQRIVD
+236 TDTLLDHQRILD
-248 FFRSYQTHSP
+248 FFQAFQTHTP

-304 TSARQEPERL
+304 TAARQEPERL
-314 PDFVAELT
+314 PIFVAELA
-322 REQPLPTTHFLD
+322 REQPAPTPHFLD
-334 QLVGYLYDEESALAA
+334 QLVGYLYDEESALTA
-349 IRDWL
+349 IREWL
-354 EHCVEGPIAA
+354 EKSLHGPVIEAV
-364 AIQQEHIDQTAEQV
+364 QQEHVDQTAEQV
-378 ALANAITSLRRFSQL
+378 ALANAITSLRRFSQM
-393 DWRDIF
+393 DWRDLF
-399 EELSLIEARLRT
+399 EALSLVEAQLRT
-411 DPADIYARMD
+411 DPADIYAHMD

-428 RHAVEEVTRSAKSDE
+428 RHAIEEIARGGNADE
-443 GVVTE
+443 NHVTE
-448 QVLTLAMAGTTPLT
+448 QVLQLAAAGTTPLT
-462 RHIGYYLLDE
+462 RHVGYYLLDE
-472 GRSLLEQQ
+472 GRTVLEQ
-480 CRCRPKFGVTS
+480 RCCSQAKLRV
-491 RRWARAHA
+491 RALRWGRTHA
-499 TGVYTGS
+499 TPLYTGS
-506 IALVT
+506 IAFLTVFV
-511 LSALSLLILALA
+511 LGLILLSLADV
-523 HAGTRLAMLPLLGLL
+523 GTSPMMATVLGLM
-538 ALLPASEIAVQCVN
+538 ALIPASEVAVQSVN
-552 YLVTRLMPPHFMPKM
+552 YLVTRLMPPHFLPKM
-567 SYDAGIPDESRAL
+567 SYEAGIPDESRAL
-580 VIIPM
+580 VIVPM

-595 QVELLEIRYLANPQ
+595 QVELLEIRYLANP
-609 DNLRYGLLSDFSDA
+609 DANLCFGLLSDYSDA
-623 PQKQMPDDVERL
+623 PQKEMPDDIERL
-635 DVAVGGIEQLNER
+635 EVAVTGIEELNAR
-648 YGAGRFFL
+648 YGEGRFFL
-656 FHRERQWSESE
+656 FHRERQWSTSE

-674 RKRGKLEHLNR
+674 RKRGKLEILNR
-685 FLMGETGPDLDNL
+685 FLIGETGPDLDNL
-698 LQVGEAE
+698 LHVGNA
-705 ALRGTAFVITLDA
+705 ASLRGITFVVTLDA
-718 DTQLPRETARRMV
+718 DTQTPRETVRRLV
-731 ETLAHPLNRPQISA
+731 ETLAHPLNRAQVSE
-745 DGRRIERGY
+745 DGRRVERGY
-754 TIVQPMVS
+754 TIIQPMVS

-795 DLAMEG
+795 DLAGEG

-810 LKAFH
+810 LKVFH
-815 SVLSGRFPEA
+815 HVLDGRFPEA

-833 EGAHVRV
+833 EGTHVRV

-871 QIVDWLFPQV
+871 QIVDWLFPKV
-881 PTGEGLRAANPL
+881 PTGEGEREENPL
-893 SLLSRWKIAD
+893 SLLSRWKIVD
-903 NLRRSLLPAALVTLL
+903 NLRRSLLPAAIVLML
-918 LTAWFCSPAAAVV
+918 LTAWLFSPAAAVV
-931 SLFVGLVIFL
+931 SLFAALVMFL
-941 PPLTTVVTHL
+941 PPLTTIVTHL
-951 SSRAPLNRQVW
+951 TSRAPLHRKVW
-962 VDFATTIVRC
+962 TDFGVGLVRC
-972 AIFTALLP
+972 AIFTAILP

-989 VGRVWYRRAVSHRL
+989 IGRVWYRRLVSHKL

-1019 RQRQFLI
+1019 RQRQFI
-1026 GMLWMPAAS
+1026 TNMSWMTVVFVGVA
-1035 ILLAIVLSLRS
+1035 LVLSFRS
-1046 APAER
+1046 PAAER
-1051 AAQPFLGLFSI
+1051 AAQLFLGLWI
-1062 LPLVIAWLN
+1062 VAPLLVAWLN
-1071 SPLWDRSISSLTAD
+1071 APLWDRSVKALTSA
-1085 DRRMLRQVARQTWR
+1085 DRRLLRQVARQTWR
-1099 FFQEFVCVESNWLP
+1099 FFQEFVSPESNWLP

-1148 YIAIDEAVDRTVAT
+1148 YVMIDDVVDRTQAT
-1162 MQTLDRLE
+1162 MQTLDKLE
-1170 RHEGHLLNWYDIQNL
+1170 KYEGHLLNWYDTQSL
-1185 QPLLPRYVSMVDSGN
+1185 QPLNPRYVSMVDSGN

-1212 DELLTSPM
+1212 EELFSGPIISP
-1220 ITRQTF
+1220 RAF

-1238 MPAMET
+1238 MPAMES
-1244 LRGTNQEKSLIA
+1244 LKGTNAEKSLIA

-1264 PQSLEQMVANIRLAM
+1264 PPNLEQLVANIRLATT
-1279 PLTRLM
+1279 LARLM
-1285 TRAVNEYCAADQAC
+1285 TRAVNEHCAEDQAC
-1299 RYWAQQVEKQ
+1299 RYWAQQAERQ
-1309 VRAWND
+1309 VKAWNET
-1315 VVDRYLRWV
+1315 VDRYLHWV
-1324 ELLAAPPEG
+1324 ELLAAPPIG
-1333 GLLRL
+1333 GLLRF
-1338 GSNAHEWRRMALSA
+1338 GSDAHEWRRLALSTT
-1352 VPSLQTLAVGEVAGL
+1352 PSLRTLASGDISGL
-1367 RALVALQARADEFKL
+1367 RVLVSLQARADELKL
-1382 PDAARDWLKEL
+1382 SDEARDWLMAL
-1393 ADVAAQAQWL
+1393 ADATARAQWL
-1403 AGERLSQANDAILR
+1403 AGERLSLADDANHRAR
-1417 VRTLA
+1417 VLA
-1422 DGMNMKFLYDGDR
+1422 DGMNMKFLYDTHR
-1435 DLFFTGYNVADQRM
+1435 DLFFTGYNVNDQRM

-1510 MTRSFDNSMLDKAC
+1510 MTRSFDNSMLDQAC

-1537 RSIPWGIS
+1537 RHLPWGIS

-1584 SALALTV
+1584 SALALQV
-1591 EPAAA
+1591 EPVAA
-1596 VANLRRLDKIGM
+1596 VENLRRLDKLGM
-1608 RADYGFYESIDYSR
+1608 RRDYGFYESIDYSR
-1622 QEDAK
+1622 QE
-1627 GQRGVIVYSY
+1627 GPEGERGVIVYSY

-1642 GMILSALDNVLH
+1642 GMILGALDNVLN

-1672 SLLYERIPP
+1672 SLLYERIPA
-1681 SPALI
+1681 SPPLI
-1686 KGAVKREHLP
+1686 KGQVRREHLP
-1696 RLTPLITAP
+1696 RLAPMAP
-1705 AVGRIDTPHTAVPRT
+1705 APSAGRIETPHTSVPRT
-1720 NLLSNGT
+1720 NLLSNGS

-1751 ADTTRDAYGS
+1751 SDTTLDAYGS

-1766 DCDTDAVWS
+1766 DCENGAVWS
-1775 TAYQPTRT
+1775 TAYQPTRV
-1783 LPQRYSV
+1783 LPQRYAV
-1790 TFAADKAEY
+1790 LFAADKAEY

-1817 DSVEVRRITLSNRS
+1817 DSVEVRRITLTNRS
-1831 LRTRTLELTSYL
+1831 LRPRPLELTSYL
-1843 EVAMAAHNADR
+1843 EVAMAGHNADR

-1865 TEALEEQH
+1865 TEALEAQH

-1880 PRAAEDAPLWAL
+1880 PRTAEDAPIWAV
-1892 HCVADDGAFAPL
+1892 HCVADDGAFDSS
-1904 LQYETDRSRFLGRG
+1904 LQYETDRARFLGRG
-1918 RGNDRPIAIEGEL
+1918 RGTDRPIAMEGDL
-1931 SQTVGDVLDPVFS
+1931 SQSVGDVLDPIFS
-1944 IRRRVTLEA
+1944 LRRAVTLDP
-1953 GARVQVAFVTGAA
+1953 GARVQIAFVTGAA
-1966 ASREEAVAL
+1966 SSRDEAIAL
-1975 AVKYHDLRSAHRAI
+1975 AEKYHDIRAAHRAI

-2010 QLFQQLA
+2010 QQFQQLA
-2017 AHVLYPNPLLRPAP
+2017 AHVLYPNPLLRPVP
-2031 ERLTRHALGQS
+2031 ERLTRRVLGQS
-2042 RLWAYGIS
+2042 HLWAYGIS
-2050 GDLPIVVVTIGDSQD
+2050 GDLPIMIVTIGDPQD
-2065 SDLVRQTLMAHTY
+2065 VDLVRQTLMAHTY
-2078 WQQHGLKA
+2078 WQQHGLKV
-2086 DLVILNEEGSTY
+2086 DLVILNEEAATY
-2098 DQPLQNQ
+2098 DQPLHNQ
-2105 LRRMVEAYSQLT
+2105 LKRMVEAYSQLT

-2142 TTARI
+2142 TTARV

-2165 SLTLPP
+2165 SITLPP
-2171 ALTKNAPFN
+2171 ALPKTAPFS
-2180 EEPSAPLAFMELSYF
+2180 EEPSGPLPFMELAYF
-2195 NSLGGFTADG
+2195 NGLGGFTKDG
-2205 KEYVIYLGPGENT
+2205 QEYVIYLGPGDQT
-2218 PMPWINVMANPSF
+2218 PMPWINVMANPTF
-2231 GTLVSE
+2231 GTMVSE

-2260 VSDPGGDTLY
+2260 VSDPGADTLY

-2280 TPTPLPIREEDAY
+2280 TPTPLPIREKDAY

-2317 TVPVDD
+2317 CVPVDD

-2344 RLTVTLYGEWTLG
+2344 RLTVTLYGAWTLG

-2362 TQNHIF
+2362 TAGHIS
-2368 TQWDGQRQILTA
+2368 TQWDGQNQILTA
-2380 GNPYH
+2380 NNPYH
-2385 PDFGDRIAFVASNL
+2385 PDFGDRVAFVASNL
-2399 PIVCYTGDRAEFLGR
+2399 PITSYTGDRAEFLGR
-2414 NGVASAPAGLTRNRL
+2414 NGVSSAPAALTRTRL
-2429 SGHVGAGL
+2429 SGRVGAGL

-2442 IQVSVEIEPGQIAEA
+2442 LQVTVEIEPHQESVV
-2457 VFLLGQAADT
+2457 VFLLGQAADA
-2467 AEAAALV
+2467 AEVTALV
-2474 ERFRPLEVFEQTLN
+2474 ERFRPPETFENTLD
-2488 TTCAWWNRLLDT
+2488 TTCDWWNRMLDT
-2500 IQIETPDKAVDF
+2500 VQVDTPDLAVNF

-2556 PQLAREQIVRTAA
+2556 PKLARDQIVRTAA
-2569 RQFTQGDVQHWWH
+2569 RQFVEGDVQHWWH

-2605 HYVRVTGDTTI
+2605 HYVRVTGDTSI
-2616 LDEVIPFLSGKVLE
+2616 LDEVIPFLGGKVLD
-2630 EHEHEAF
+2630 EHEHEAYY
-2637 NLPTVS
+2637 LPTVS

-2655 AILKGATA
+2655 SIVKGATA

-2670 IGGGDWNDGLNR
+2670 IGAGDWNDGLNR

-2705 AEMLRLRDQEAEAV
+2705 AELLRLRDQEAEAKE
-2719 ACEQH
+2719 CEAH
-2724 AVQLAADIEA
+2724 ATQLAATIEA

-2739 DWYLRAFFDD
+2739 EWYRRAYFDD

-2754 SHTSDEAQI
+2754 SHENEEAQI
-2763 DSLGQSWAVI
+2763 DSLGQSWSVI
-2773 SGMGDPKRAET
+2773 SGMGDPRRSEM
-2784 AMQAVQERLVRT
+2784 AMHAVQERLVRPD
-2796 NDRLMLLFTPPFDKT
+2796 DRLVLLFTPPFDKT

-2842 LARQGKGDEA
+2842 FARMGQGDEA
-2852 VAILRMMNPVE
+2852 VKILRMMNPIE

-2884 IYALKDRVGQGGW
+2884 IYALKNRVGQGGW

-2910 WLEEIAGFH
+2910 WLEEIVGFR
-2919 LRAGQLSLDPTIPKD
+2919 LRADQLTVDPTLPTT
-2934 WNGFTVRYRYHSTPY
+2934 WNGFTIRYRYRSTPY
-2949 EIVVENP
+2949 EIIVENP
-2956 DHVSHGVVSME
+2956 DHVSHGIVSLE
-2967 LDGQAITNQS
+2967 LDGQPVPDHT
-2977 ICLEDDNTP
+2977 ICLEDDHAP
-2986 HTLRIRMGQ
+2986 HTLRIRLGRDL
-2995 KIIPIFPATS
+2995 KPEGS
-3005 GVLA
+3005 K

>member
-1 MTERGIVLGFYQDKE
+1 MELGIVLGFYQDKA
-16 IAGAVLTDLHR
+16 IAEAVLADLYR
-27 SKYPNSTAIHCGAD
+27 SKYRSAATIHRD
-41 NSISVESRRGVSSG
+41 ENHKISVVYQSGVTSHSP
-55 QQRSLVARYRRW
+55 RSLVARYQAW
-67 VVRNETLIIVRVP
+67 VVSKETLVIVQVP
-80 AGEMGSILDI
+80 ARDMGGVLDI
-90 LRRNAASP
+90 LRQNADSP

-105 PVHQF
+105 PVHRF
-110 ATETEEALRYRTL
+110 SSVADEAPLHRFQVPPADQANT
-123 VSPQGRRSIGSAAVV
+123 SIKAVV
-138 RPAGVRAGRAD
+138 RPTRTRVGRSD
-149 PLMGRLQNSENALKY
+149 PLMSRLLNSENALKY
-164 VQTMLADTARAGQ
+164 VQKMLADTSRAGQ

-200 RRNLPKKYASELPIL
+200 RRNLPKRYASELPIL
-215 VEGPQTGLPRVY
+215 VEGPQMGLPRAY
-227 GLATELIGD
+227 GLAADLVGA
-236 TDTLLDRQRIVD
+236 TDTLLDRQRILD
-248 FFRSYQTHSP
+248 FFQAYQTHTP

-289 EREREQADFWANRLL
+289 EREREKADFWANRLL
-304 TSARQEPERL
+304 TAARQEPERL
-314 PDFVAELT
+314 QPFVVELA
-322 REQPLPTTHFLD
+322 REQPAPTPHFLD
-334 QLVGYLYDEESALAA
+334 QLIGYLYDEEAAMAA
-349 IRDWL
+349 IREWM
-354 EHCVEGPIAA
+354 EQAVKGPIGA

-378 ALANAITSLRRFSQL
+378 ALANAITSLRRFSQM

-399 EELSLIEARLRT
+399 EALSLIEARLRT

-421 FASRDRY
+421 FASRDHY
-428 RHAVEEVTRSAKSDE
+428 RHAIEEIARGAKADE
-443 GVVTE
+443 NWITAQLLE
-448 QVLTLAMAGTTPLT
+448 MAAAGASPLT
-462 RHIGYYLLDE
+462 RHIGYYLLDA
-472 GRSLLEQQ
+472 GRAQLEQACHSQ
-480 CRCRPKFGVTS
+480 PKIRV
-491 RRWARAHA
+491 RAVRWARAHA
-499 TGVYTGS
+499 TPLYTGS
-506 IALVT
+506 VAIVT
-511 LSALSLLILALA
+511 LLTLALLALA
-523 HAGTRLAMLPLLGLL
+523 MVHTGTQVGILVLLGLL
-538 ALLPASEIAVQCVN
+538 ALLPASEVAVQSVN
-552 YLVTRLMPPHFMPKM
+552 YLVTRLLPPQFLPKM
-567 SYDAGIPDESRAL
+567 SYEAGVPDESRTL
-580 VIIPM
+580 VIVPM

-595 QVELLEIRYLANPQ
+595 QVDLLEIRYLANP
-609 DNLRYGLLSDFSDA
+609 DANLCFGLLSDFSDA
-623 PQKQMPDDVERL
+623 PQKEMPDDSERL
-635 DVAVGGIEQLNER
+635 EVAVGGIEQLNDR
-648 YGAGRFFL
+648 YGQGRFFL
-656 FHRERQWSESE
+656 FHRERQWSPSE
-667 NRWIGWE
+667 QRWIGWE

-685 FLMGETGPDLDNL
+685 FLVGETGPDIDNL
-698 LQVGEAE
+698 LHVGEAE
-705 ALRGTAFVITLDA
+705 ALRGIAYVITLDA

-731 ETLAHPLNRPQISA
+731 ETLAHPLNRPQVSP
-745 DGRRIERGY
+745 DGHRVERGF
-754 TIVQPMVS
+754 TIIQPLVS

-795 DLAMEG
+795 DLAGEG

-833 EGAHVRV
+833 EGTHVRV

-871 QIVDWLFPQV
+871 QIADWLFPKV
-881 PTGEGLRAANPL
+881 PTGEGDRVVNPL

-903 NLRRSLLPAALVTLL
+903 NLRRSLLPAAFVFLL
-918 LTAWFCSPAAAVV
+918 LTAWFFAHAAAAVAV
-931 SLFVGLVIFL
+931 SLFAAFVLFL
-941 PPLTTVVTHL
+941 PPLTTIVTHL
-951 SSRAPLNRQVW
+951 TSRAQLNGKAW
-962 VDFATTIVRC
+962 LDFATGLARC
-972 AIFTALLP
+972 AILTALLP
-980 HQAVTALDA
+980 HQAIISLDA
-989 VGRVWYRRAVSHRL
+989 IGRVWYRRLVSHKL

-1026 GMLWMPAAS
+1026 NLTWMSVVFVAATFALLW
-1035 ILLAIVLSLRS
+1035 RS
-1046 APAER
+1046 PGAER
-1051 AAQPFLGLFSI
+1051 AAQLYFGLWMI
-1062 LPLVIAWLN
+1062 APLLVARLN
-1071 SPLWDRSISSLTAD
+1071 APLWDHSVGALTSD
-1085 DRRMLRQVARQTWR
+1085 DRRLLRQVARQTWR
-1099 FFQEFVCVESNWLP
+1099 FFQEFVSAESNWLP

-1138 LAPLIAHDFG
+1138 LAPVIAHDFG
-1148 YIAIDEAVDRTVAT
+1148 YAMIDETVDRTLAT
-1162 MQTLDRLE
+1162 MQTLEKME
-1170 RHEGHLLNWYDIQNL
+1170 RYEGHLLNWYDIQNL

-1200 LLGNLWALEQGL
+1200 LLGNLWALEQSI
-1212 DELLTSPM
+1212 DELLSSPV
-1220 ITRQTF
+1220 ITRQAF

-1244 LRGTNQEKSLIA
+1244 FRGKNAEKSLIA
-1256 LEALAASS
+1256 LEALASS
-1264 PQSLEQMVANIRLAM
+1264 NPLNMEHLVANIRLAT

-1285 TRAVNEYCAADQAC
+1285 VRAVSEHCAEDQAC
-1299 RYWAQQVEKQ
+1299 RYWAQQAEKQ
-1309 VRAWND
+1309 VKAWNE
-1315 VVDRYLRWV
+1315 VVDRYLHWV
-1324 ELLAAPPEG
+1324 ELLASPPEG
-1333 GLLRL
+1333 GLLRF
-1338 GSNAHEWRRMALSA
+1338 SADAHEWRRLALSA
-1352 VPSLQTLAVGEVAGL
+1352 IPSLRTLAAGDVGGL
-1367 RALVALQARADEFKL
+1367 RVFAAQQARAEELKL
-1382 PDAARDWLKEL
+1382 SEPARDWLKAL
-1393 ADVAAQAQWL
+1393 ADAAAQAQWL
-1403 AGERLSQANDAILR
+1403 AGERLSQADDANRR
-1417 VRTLA
+1417 VRALA
-1422 DGMNMKFLYDGDR
+1422 DGMNMKFLYDTDR
-1435 DLFFTGYNVADQRM
+1435 DLFYTGFNVADQRM
-1449 DGGHY
+1449 DAGHY

-1471 GEVPLEHWWALGR
+1471 GEVPLEHWWALSR

-1537 RSIPWGIS
+1537 RRIPWGIS

-1591 EPAAA
+1591 APVAA
-1596 VANLRRLDKIGM
+1596 VQNLRRLDKMGM
-1608 RADYGFYESIDYSR
+1608 RHDYGFYESIDYSR
-1622 QEDAK
+1622 QE
-1627 GQRGVIVYSY
+1627 GPEGERGVIVYSY

-1642 GMILSALDNVLH
+1642 GMILGALDNVLN

-1663 RAPAVRATE
+1663 RTPAVRATE

-1686 KGAVKREHLP
+1686 KGTVRREHLP
-1696 RLTPLITAP
+1696 RLQPLVTAP
-1705 AVGRIDTPHTAVPRT
+1705 AAGRIDTPHTAVPRT
-1720 NLLSNGT
+1720 NLLSNGS
-1727 YSVMVTNSGGG
+1727 YSVMVTNAGGG

-1751 ADTTRDAYGS
+1751 SDTTRDAYGS

-1766 DCDTDAVWS
+1766 DCENGAVWS
-1775 TAYQPTRT
+1775 TAYQPVRAV
-1783 LPQRYSV
+1783 PQRYLV
-1790 TFAADKAEY
+1790 TFAADKAEF

-1831 LRTRTLELTSYL
+1831 LRKREIELTSYL
-1843 EVAMAAHNADR
+1843 EVAMAGHNADR

-1865 TEALEEQH
+1865 TEALESQQ

-1880 PRAAEDAPLWAL
+1880 PRAAEDPPIWAM
-1892 HCVADDGAFAPL
+1892 HCVADDGAFDAA
-1904 LQYETDRSRFLGRG
+1904 LQYETDRAQFLGRG
-1918 RGNDRPIAIEGEL
+1918 RGPDRPVAMEGAL
-1931 SQTVGDVLDPVFS
+1931 SQSVGDVLDPIFS
-1944 IRRRVTLEA
+1944 LRRRVTLEP
-1953 GARVQVAFVTGAA
+1953 GARVQIAFVTGAA
-1966 ASREEAVAL
+1966 ASRDEAIAL
-1975 AVKYHDLRSAHRAI
+1975 AEKYHDIRAAHRAI
-1989 EMAWTHAQLE
+1989 DMAWTHAQLE

-2031 ERLTRHALGQS
+2031 ERLTHRVLGQS
-2042 RLWAYGIS
+2042 SLWAYGIS
-2050 GDLPIVVVTIGDSQD
+2050 GDLPIVIVTIGDEQD
-2065 SDLVRQTLMAHTY
+2065 SDLVRQVLMAHTY

-2086 DLVILNEEGSTY
+2086 DLVILNEEGATY

-2125 FLRPAAQIPPE
+2125 FLRPAAQIPPD

-2142 TTARI
+2142 TTARV

-2165 SLTLPP
+2165 SVTLPP
-2171 ALTKNAPFN
+2171 ALPKNALFG
-2180 EEPSAPLAFMELSYF
+2180 EEPSSPLPFMELSYF

-2205 KEYVIYLGPGENT
+2205 REYVIYLGPGDQT

-2231 GTLVSE
+2231 GTMVSE

-2252 LTPWTNDP
+2252 LTPWSNDP

-2280 TPTPLPIREEDAY
+2280 TPTLLPIREKDAY

-2323 QGGAPVRLQRLRL
+2323 QGGAPVRLQRLKL

-2344 RLTVTLYGEWTLG
+2344 RLTVTLYGAWTLG

-2362 TQNHIF
+2362 TASHIY
-2368 TQWDGQRQILTA
+2368 TTWDGQKQILMA
-2380 GNPYH
+2380 SNPYH

-2399 PIVCYTGDRAEFLGR
+2399 PIASFTGDRAEFIGR
-2414 NGVASAPAGLTRNRL
+2414 NGVSSAPAGLTRTRL
-2429 SGHVGAGL
+2429 SGRVGAGL

-2442 IQVSVEIEPGQIAEA
+2442 IQVTVEIEPHQEQAV
-2457 VFLLGQAADT
+2457 VFLLGQAADV
-2467 AEAAALV
+2467 AEATALV
-2474 ERFRPLEVFEQTLN
+2474 ERFRSPEVFESTLAE
-2488 TTCAWWNRLLDT
+2488 TCSWWDRLLDT
-2500 IQIETPDKAVDF
+2500 VQVETPDLAVNF

-2556 PQLAREQIVRTAA
+2556 PKLAREQIVRTAA
-2569 RQFTQGDVQHWWH
+2569 RQFVEGDVQHWWH

-2605 HYVRVTGDTTI
+2605 HYVRVTGDASI
-2616 LDEVIPFLSGKVLE
+2616 LDEIIPFLGGKVLE

-2637 NLPTVS
+2637 NLPPVS

-2655 AILKGATA
+2655 AIAKGATA

-2692 WLAWFLIHALHDF
+2692 WLAWFLIHTLHDF
-2705 AEMLRLRDQEAEAV
+2705 AELLRLRHQEAEAV
-2719 ACEQH
+2719 ECEQH
-2724 AVQLAADIEA
+2724 AVQLAAVIEA

-2739 DWYLRAFFDD
+2739 AWYRRAYFDD

-2754 SHTSDEAQI
+2754 SQENEEAQI

-2773 SGMGDPKRAET
+2773 SGMGNPERAEM
-2784 AMQAVQERLVRT
+2784 AMQAVQERLVRA

-2852 VAILRMMNPVE
+2852 VAILRMMSPVE
-2863 HAREPADV
+2863 HAREPEDV

-2897 TWYTGSASWMYRV
+2897 TWYTGSAAWMYRV
-2910 WLEEIAGFH
+2910 WLEEIVGFQ
-2919 LRAGQLSLDPTIPKD
+2919 LRGDQLSLDPTIPTA
-2934 WNGFTVRYRYHSTPY
+2934 WNGFTVRYRYHNTPY
-2949 EIVVENP
+2949 EIIVENP
-2956 DHVSHGVVSME
+2956 DHVNHGVASME
-2967 LDGQAITNQS
+2967 LDGQPITGPTL
-2977 ICLEDDNTP
+2977 CLENDSAP
-2986 HTLRIRMGQ
+2986 HTLRIRLGHLTKPLVSQ
-2995 KIIPIFPATS
+2995 
-3005 GVLA
+3005 

>member
-1 MTERGIVLGFYQDKE
+1 MMERGIVLGFYPDKE
-16 IAGAVLTDLHR
+16 IAGAVLRDLQRRKYRNSAVIHRNEDDKLDVEMAGGVFTGRHR
-27 SKYPNSTAIHCGAD
+27 SLI
-41 NSISVESRRGVSSG
+41 
-55 QQRSLVARYRRW
+55 ARYQRC
-67 VVRNETLIIVRVP
+67 VVRKESLIIVSAP
-80 AGEMGSILDI
+80 ARDMGSVLDI
-90 LRRNAASP
+90 LRENAAAP

-110 ATETEEALRYRTL
+110 ATEAEEALRYRPL
-123 VSPQGRRSIGSAAVV
+123 LSPQGRPKKRLAAVV
-138 RPAGVRAGRAD
+138 RPAGPRIGRTD
-149 PLMGRLQNSENALKY
+149 PLMGRVLNSESALKY

-200 RRNLPKKYASELPIL
+200 RRNLPRHYASELPIL
-215 VEGPQTGLPRVY
+215 VEGPQAGLPRTY
-227 GLATELIGD
+227 GLVTELIGT
-236 TDTLLDRQRIVD
+236 TDTLLDQQRILD
-248 FFRSYQTHSP
+248 FFQAYQVETP

-263 IWSLP
+263 LWSLP

-289 EREREQADFWANRLL
+289 EREREQADFWANRIL
-304 TSARQEPERL
+304 TAARQETDCLKP
-314 PDFVAELT
+314 FVEDLA
-322 REQPLPTTHFLD
+322 REQPAPTTHFLD
-334 QLVGYLYDEESALAA
+334 QLVGYLYDEEVALAA
-349 IRDWL
+349 IREWL
-354 EHCVEGPIAA
+354 EKSAHGPMGP

-378 ALANAITSLRRFSQL
+378 ALANAITSLRRFSQM

-399 EELSLIEARLRT
+399 EALSLVEARLRT
-411 DPADIYARMD
+411 DPAGIYAQMD
-421 FASRDRY
+421 FASRDHY
-428 RHAVEEVTRSAKSDE
+428 RHAIEETARNARADENQVTGK
-443 GVVTE
+443 
-448 QVLTLAMAGTTPLT
+448 VLELADAGTTPLT

-472 GRSLLEQQ
+472 GRAELERQ
-480 CRCRPKFGVTS
+480 CRAVPKV
-491 RRWARAHA
+491 RVRALRWARAHA
-499 TGVYTGS
+499 TGLYTGS
-506 IALVT
+506 IAWVT
-511 LSALSLLILALA
+511 LLALSLLLFGME
-523 HAGTRLAMLPLLGLL
+523 HAGTPFGTMLLLGLL
-538 ALLPASEIAVQCVN
+538 ALLPASEIAVQSVN
-552 YLVTRLMPPHFMPKM
+552 YVITRLMPPQFLPKM
-567 SYDAGIPDESRAL
+567 SYEAGIPDESRAL
-580 VIIPM
+580 VIVPM

-595 QVELLEIRYLANPQ
+595 QVELLEIRYLANPIT
-609 DNLRYGLLSDFSDA
+609 NLCFGLLSDYSDA
-623 PQKQMPDDVERL
+623 PQREMPDDVELL
-635 DVAVGGIEQLNER
+635 DVAVRGIEQLNAR
-648 YGAGRFFL
+648 YGEGRFFL
-656 FHRERQWSESE
+656 FHRERQWSASE
-667 NRWIGWE
+667 QRWIGWE

-698 LQVGEAE
+698 LHVGEAD
-705 ALRGTAFVITLDA
+705 ALRGIGFVITLDA

-731 ETLAHPLNRPQISA
+731 ETLAHPLNRAHVSA
-745 DGRRIERGY
+745 DGRRVERGY
-754 TIVQPMVS
+754 TIIQPMVS

-775 IFTDAAGTDPYT
+775 IFTDAAGIDPYT

-795 DLAMEG
+795 DLAGEG

-810 LKAFH
+810 LHAFH
-815 SVLSGRFPEA
+815 TVLSGRFPEA

-871 QIVDWLFPQV
+871 QIVDWLLPQV
-881 PTGEGLRAANPL
+881 PTGTGERSANPL

-903 NLRRSLLPAALVTLL
+903 NLRRSLLPAALVALL
-918 LTAWFCSPAAAVV
+918 LTAWFLSPVAASAV
-931 SLFVGLVIFL
+931 SLFVAFVMFL
-941 PPLTTVVTHL
+941 PPLTTVFTHL
-951 SSRAPLNRQVW
+951 TGRASLNGKVW
-962 VDFATTIVRC
+962 LDFATTLARC

-980 HQAVTALDA
+980 HQAMTSLDA
-989 VGRVWYRRAVSHRL
+989 IGRVWYRRLVSHKL

-1019 RQRQFLI
+1019 RQRQFLTH
-1026 GMLWMPAAS
+1026 MLWMTAVFIGLSVALALRSPAAEH
-1035 ILLAIVLSLRS
+1035 A
-1046 APAER
+1046 AELY
-1051 AAQPFLGLFSI
+1051 LGLWI
-1062 LPLVIAWLN
+1062 VAPLLIGRLN
-1071 SPLWDRSISSLTAD
+1071 SPLWDRSSLALTSD
-1085 DRRMLRQVARQTWR
+1085 DRRLLRQVARQTWR

-1148 YIAIDEAVDRTVAT
+1148 YVVLDEVVDRTLAT
-1162 MQTLDRLE
+1162 MQTLDKLE
-1170 RHEGHLLNWYDIQNL
+1170 RYQGHLLNWYDIQNL

-1200 LLGNLWALEQGL
+1200 LLGNLWAMEQGMEEVL
-1212 DELLTSPM
+1212 SGPV
-1220 ITRQTF
+1220 ITRKAF

-1233 ALLRS
+1233 ALLRN
-1238 MPAMET
+1238 MPAMKT
-1244 LRGTNQEKSLIA
+1244 FRGKPQEKSLIA
-1256 LEALAASS
+1256 LEALAAST
-1264 PQSLEQMVANIRLAM
+1264 PQNLEHLVANIRLAT

-1285 TRAVNEYCAADQAC
+1285 SRAVGEHCAEDQAC
-1299 RYWAQQVEKQ
+1299 RYWAQQAEKQ
-1309 VRAWND
+1309 VKAWNE
-1315 VVDRYLRWV
+1315 VVDRYLHWV

-1333 GLLRL
+1333 GLLRF
-1338 GSNAHEWRRMALSA
+1338 GPDAHEGRRLALSTI
-1352 VPSLQTLAVGEVAGL
+1352 PSLQTLAAGNVTGL
-1367 RALVALQARADEFKL
+1367 RVFVGLQARVEELKL
-1382 PDAARDWLKEL
+1382 TEPACAWLQALADAAAR
-1393 ADVAAQAQWL
+1393 AQWL
-1403 AGERLSQANDAILR
+1403 AGERLSQANDAIVR
-1417 VRTLA
+1417 VRALA
-1422 DGMNMKFLYDGDR
+1422 DGMNMKFLYDTDR

-1449 DGGHY
+1449 DAGHY

-1484 PYGAAFGE
+1484 PYGSAFGE

-1510 MTRSFDNSMLDKAC
+1510 MTRSFDNSMLDRAC

-1537 RSIPWGIS
+1537 RNIPWGIS
-1545 EAAYSALDS
+1545 EAAYSALDA

-1584 SALALTV
+1584 SALALAV
-1591 EPAAA
+1591 EPVAA
-1596 VANLRRLDKIGM
+1596 VRNLRRLDKMGM
-1608 RADYGFYESIDYSR
+1608 RRDYGFYESIDYSR
-1622 QEDAK
+1622 QEGPA
-1627 GQRGVIVYSY
+1627 GERGVIVYSY

-1642 GMILSALDNVLH
+1642 GMILSAIDNVLN

-1663 RAPAVRATE
+1663 RSPSVRATE

-1686 KGAVKREHLP
+1686 KSTIRREHLP
-1696 RLTPLITAP
+1696 RLAPLMQAS
-1705 AVGRIDTPHTAVPRT
+1705 AVGRIETPHTNVPRT

-1751 ADTTRDAYGS
+1751 SDTTRDAYGS

-1766 DCDTDAVWS
+1766 DCDTGIVWS
-1775 TAYQPTRT
+1775 TAYQPVRT
-1783 LPQRYSV
+1783 VPQRYSV

-1799 RRRDNGI
+1799 KRRDNGI
-1806 ETVTEIVVSPE
+1806 ETITEIVVSPE

-1831 LRTRTLELTSYL
+1831 LRKRSLELTSYL
-1843 EVAMAAHNADR
+1843 EVAMAGHNADR

-1865 TEALEEQH
+1865 TEALPDHH

-1880 PRAAEDAPLWAL
+1880 PRAAEDAPIWAL
-1892 HCVADDGAFAPL
+1892 HCVADDGAFDPMV
-1904 LQYETDRSRFLGRG
+1904 QYETDRARFLGRG
-1918 RGNDRPIAIEGEL
+1918 RGADRPIALEGEL

-1944 IRRRVTLEA
+1944 LRRRVTLEP
-1953 GARVQVAFVTGAA
+1953 GARVQIAFVTGAA
-1966 ASREEAVAL
+1966 GSRDEAVAL
-1975 AVKYHDLRSAHRAI
+1975 SEKYHDLRSAHRAI

-2010 QLFQQLA
+2010 QMFQQLA
-2017 AHVLYPNPLLRPAP
+2017 AHVLYPNALLRPGA
-2031 ERLTRHALGQS
+2031 ERLTRRTLGQS

-2050 GDLPIVVVTIGDSQD
+2050 GDLPIIVLSIGDPQD
-2065 SDLVRQTLMAHTY
+2065 IDLVRQTLMAHTY
-2078 WQQHGLKA
+2078 WQQHGLKT

-2105 LRRMVEAYSQLT
+2105 LRRTVEAYSQLT

-2125 FLRPAAQIPPE
+2125 FLRPAEQIPAE
-2136 DRALLL
+2136 DRALLM
-2142 TTARI
+2142 TTAR
-2147 VLIAARG
+2147 VTLIAARG
-2154 SLAQQLGTPTQ
+2154 SLAQQLGTPIQ
-2165 SLTLPP
+2165 SITLPS
-2171 ALTKNAPFN
+2171 AFTRTTPFN
-2180 EEPSAPLAFMELSYF
+2180 EEPSTPLPFMELSYF

-2205 KEYVIYLGPGENT
+2205 REYVIYLGPGDQT

-2243 WYGNSQSTR
+2243 WYGNSQSNR

-2260 VSDPGGDTLY
+2260 VSDPSGDTLY

-2336 TNRSSRRR
+2336 TNCSSRKR

-2362 TQNHIF
+2362 TASHIF
-2368 TQWDGQRQILTA
+2368 TQWDAQHQILTA

-2399 PIVCYTGDRAEFLGR
+2399 PIVSFTGDRAEFIGR
-2414 NGVASAPAGLTRNRL
+2414 NGVSSAPAALTRSRL
-2429 SGHVGAGL
+2429 AGRTGAGL

-2442 IQVSVEIEPGQIAEA
+2442 IQVSVEIQPGQESVV
-2457 VFLLGQAADT
+2457 VFLLGQAADA
-2467 AEAAALV
+2467 AEAVRLT
-2474 ERFRPLEVFEQTLN
+2474 EQFRSPEVFEATL
-2488 TTCAWWNRLLDT
+2488 TATCDWWNRLLDT
-2500 IQIETPDKAVDF
+2500 VQVATPDPAVNF

-2556 PQLAREQIVRTAA
+2556 PQLARDQIVRTAA
-2569 RQFTQGDVQHWWH
+2569 RQFVEGDVQHWWH
-2582 PPSGAGVRTRISDDL
+2582 PPAGAGVRTRISDDL

-2616 LDEVIPFLSGKVLE
+2616 LDEVIPFLGGKPLE
-2630 EHEHEAF
+2630 KDEHESF
-2637 NLPTVS
+2637 YLPPVS

-2655 AILKGATA
+2655 AIAKGATV

-2670 IGGGDWNDGLNR
+2670 IGTGDWNDGLNR
-2682 VGIEGKGESV
+2682 VGVEGKGESV

-2705 AEMLRLRDQEAEAV
+2705 AELLRLRSQEAEAV
-2719 ACEQH
+2719 ECEQH
-2724 AVQLAADIEA
+2724 AVQLAGVVEA

-2739 DWYLRAFFDD
+2739 EWYRRAYFDD

-2754 SHTSDEAQI
+2754 SQENDEAQI

-2773 SGMGDPKRAET
+2773 SGMGDPQRAEM
-2784 AMQAVQERLVRT
+2784 AMQAVQKRLVRSD
-2796 NDRLMLLFTPPFDKT
+2796 DRLMLLFTPPFDKT

-2863 HAREPADV
+2863 HAREPEDV

-2910 WLEEIAGFH
+2910 WLEEIVGFH
-2919 LRAGQLSLDPTIPKD
+2919 LRGNQLSVNPTLPMA
-2934 WNGFTVRYRYHSTPY
+2934 WNGFTVRYRYHNTPY
-2949 EIVVENP
+2949 EIIVENP
-2956 DHVSHGVVSME
+2956 DHVGHGVVSLE
-2967 LDGQAITNQS
+2967 LDGQPVAEQS

-2986 HTLRIRMGQ
+2986 HTLRIRMG
-2995 KIIPIFPATS
+2995 PLAPPPAVPALS
-3005 GVLA
+3005 G

>member
-1 MTERGIVLGFYQDKE
+1 MAESGIVLGFYQDRE
-16 IAGAVLTDLHR
+16 IAATVLADLHLG
-27 SKYPNSTAIHCGAD
+27 KYRTATAIHRSED
-41 NSISVESRRGVSSG
+41 DRISVESQGGLSANRE
-55 QQRSLVARYRRW
+55 RSLIARYEPW
-67 VVRNETLIIVRVP
+67 VVRNETLILVRVP
-80 AGEMGSILDI
+80 ARAMGDVLDI
-90 LRRNAASP
+90 LRQNANSP

-110 ATETEEALRYRTL
+110 ATEAEEALRYRSLITSKEQPA
-123 VSPQGRRSIGSAAVV
+123 VGPAAVV
-138 RPAGVRAGRAD
+138 RPVSARIGRLD
-149 PLMGRLQNSENALKY
+149 PLMGRLLNSESALAY
-164 VQTMLADTARAGQ
+164 VRTMLGDTARAGQ

-200 RRNLPKKYASELPIL
+200 RRNLPRHYASELPII
-215 VEGPQTGLPRVY
+215 VEGPQRGLPRTY
-227 GLATELIGD
+227 GLATELIGT
-236 TDTLLDRQRIVD
+236 TDTLLDQRRILD
-248 FFRSYQTHSP
+248 FFQAYQTHTP

-263 IWSLP
+263 LWSLP

-304 TSARQEPERL
+304 TAARQEPERL
-314 PDFVAELT
+314 VIFVAALA
-322 REQPLPTTHFLD
+322 REQPLPTAHFLD
-334 QLVGYLYDEESALAA
+334 QLVGYLYDEESAMAA
-349 IRDWL
+349 LREWL
-354 EHCVEGPIAA
+354 EQSVNGPISA

-378 ALANAITSLRRFSQL
+378 ALANAITSLRRFSQM

-421 FASRDRY
+421 FASRDHY
-428 RHAVEEVTRSAKSDE
+428 RHAIEEIARGAKIDE
-443 GVVTE
+443 AQVTE
-448 QVLTLAMAGTTPLT
+448 QLLQKADTGTTPLT

-472 GRSLLEQQ
+472 GRALLERE
-480 CRCRPKFGVTS
+480 CRAQPKPRV
-491 RRWARAHA
+491 RVQRWARTHS
-499 TGVYTGS
+499 TGLYTGS
-506 IALVT
+506 VAALT
-511 LSALSLLILALA
+511 LLVLGLLL
-523 HAGTRLAMLPLLGLL
+523 LAMAHVGTPTAMLALLGLL
-538 ALLPASEIAVQCVN
+538 ALLPASEIAVQSVN
-552 YLVTRLMPPHFMPKM
+552 YLVTRLLPPHFLPKM
-567 SYDAGIPDESRAL
+567 AYAGGIPEESRSL
-580 VIIPM
+580 VIVPM
-585 MLLTP
+585 MLLTT

-595 QVELLEIRYLANPQ
+595 QVELLEIRYLANT
-609 DNLRYGLLSDFSDA
+609 DANLCYGLLSDFSDA
-623 PQKQMPDDVERL
+623 PQKEMPDDIERL
-635 DVAVGGIEQLNER
+635 DVAVRGIEQLNVR

-656 FHRERQWSESE
+656 FHRDRQWSASE
-667 NRWIGWE
+667 DRWIGWE

-685 FLMGETGPDLDNL
+685 FLSGETGPDVDTL
-698 LQVGEAE
+698 LHVGEAE
-705 ALRGTAFVITLDA
+705 ALRGIAFVITLDA

-731 ETLAHPLNRPQISA
+731 ETLAHPLNRAQVSA
-745 DGRRIERGY
+745 DGRRVERGY
-754 TIVQPMVS
+754 TIIQPMVS

-775 IFTDAAGTDPYT
+775 IFTDAAGIDPYT

-795 DLAMEG
+795 DLAGEG

-815 SVLSGRFPEA
+815 TVLSGRFPEA

-833 EGAHVRV
+833 EGTHVRV

-849 DFFPKDYLVYSG
+849 DFFPKDYLVYAG

-871 QIVDWLFPQV
+871 QIMDWLLPQV
-881 PTGEGLRAANPL
+881 PAAAGERAANPL

-903 NLRRSLLPAALVTLL
+903 NLRRSLLPAAFVALL
-918 LTAWFCSPAAAVV
+918 LAAWFLSPAAAVV
-931 SLFVGLVIFL
+931 SLFAGVVMFL
-941 PPLTTVVTHL
+941 PPLITVVTHL
-951 SSRAPLNRQVW
+951 TSRAKLHRQAW
-962 VDFATTIVRC
+962 LDFGLTLARC

-980 HQAVTALDA
+980 HQAVVSLDA
-989 VGRVWYRRAVSHRL
+989 IGRVLYRRLVSHRL

-1019 RQRQFLI
+1019 RQRQFLTQLVWMTVVFI
-1026 GMLWMPAAS
+1026 GVS
-1035 ILLAIVLSLRS
+1035 VTLSFRS
-1046 APAER
+1046 ADAER
-1051 AAQPFLGLFSI
+1051 AATPFLGLWI
-1062 LPLVIAWLN
+1062 VTPLLVAWLN
-1071 SPLWDRSISSLTAD
+1071 APLWNRSLSVLTAD

-1099 FFQEFVCVESNWLP
+1099 FFQEFVSPESNWLP

-1124 VAQRTSPTNIGLSL
+1124 IAQRTSPTNIGLSL
-1138 LAPLIAHDFG
+1138 LAPFIAHDFG
-1148 YIAIDEAVDRTVAT
+1148 YVTVEETVSRTLAT
-1162 MQTLDRLE
+1162 MQTLDKLE
-1170 RHEGHLLNWYDIQNL
+1170 RYEGHLLNWYDTQSL

-1200 LLGNLWALEQGL
+1200 LLGNLWALEQSVEEILSGPVL
-1212 DELLTSPM
+1212 SRTM
-1220 ITRQTF
+1220 F
-1226 RGLEDTL
+1226 RGLGDTL
-1233 ALLRS
+1233 ALLRQS
-1238 MPAMET
+1238 PGMASF
-1244 LRGTNQEKSLIA
+1244 LGTPHEKSLIA

-1264 PQSLEQMVANIRLAM
+1264 PQNLEQLVSNVRLAT

-1285 TRAVNEYCAADQAC
+1285 IRSVNEHCVEDQSC
-1299 RYWAQQVEKQ
+1299 RYWAQQAEKQ
-1309 VRAWND
+1309 VKGWNE

-1324 ELLAAPPEG
+1324 EMLAAPPEG
-1333 GLLRL
+1333 GLLRF
-1338 GSNAHEWRRMALSA
+1338 GPEAHEWRRAALSA
-1352 VPSLQTLAVGEVAGL
+1352 IPSLRTLAAGDVGGL
-1367 RALVALQARADEFKL
+1367 RGLVALQARVEEFKL
-1382 PDAARDWLKEL
+1382 TDSARDWLTAL
-1393 ADVAAQAQWL
+1393 AEAVARSQWL
-1403 AGERLSQANDAILR
+1403 AGERLSEAEEANRR
-1417 VRTLA
+1417 VRLLA
-1422 DGMNMKFLYDGDR
+1422 DNMNMKFLYDTDR

-1471 GEVPLEHWWALGR
+1471 GEVPVEHWWALGR
-1484 PYGAAFGE
+1484 PYGSAFGE
-1492 RALLSWSGTMF
+1492 SALLSWSGTMF

-1510 MTRSFDNSMLDKAC
+1510 MTHSFDNSMLDRAC

-1530 QIAYGKQ
+1530 QIAYGK
-1537 RSIPWGIS
+1537 RRRIPWGIS
-1545 EAAYSALDS
+1545 EAAHSALDS
-1554 HQIYQYQAFGVPGLG
+1554 HQIYQYHAFGVPGLG

-1584 SALALTV
+1584 TALALAV
-1591 EPAAA
+1591 APVAA
-1596 VANLRRLDKIGM
+1596 VRNLRRLDKRGM
-1608 RADYGFYESIDYSR
+1608 RSDYGFYESIDYTR
-1622 QEDAK
+1622 QDTPE
-1627 GQRGVIVYSY
+1627 GERGVVVFSY

-1642 GMILSALDNVLH
+1642 GMILASIDNVLN

-1663 RAPAVRATE
+1663 RVPSVRATE

-1686 KGAVKREHLP
+1686 KGTIKREHLP
-1696 RLTPLITAP
+1696 RLAPLVTAP
-1705 AVGRIDTPHTAVPRT
+1705 AAGRIDTPHTAIPRT
-1720 NLLSNGT
+1720 NLLSNGA
-1727 YSVMVTNSGGG
+1727 YSLMVTNAGGG
-1738 YSQWKDREITRWR
+1738 YSQWKEREITRWR

-1766 DCDTDAVWS
+1766 DQEGGAVWS
-1775 TAYQPTRT
+1775 TAYQPTRAT
-1783 LPQRYSV
+1783 PQRYAV
-1790 TFAADKAEY
+1790 TFAADKAEF

-1817 DSVEVRRITLSNRS
+1817 DNVEVRRITLSNRS
-1831 LRTRTLELTSYL
+1831 LRPRVLELTSYL

-1865 TEALEEQH
+1865 TEALPEQN

-1880 PRAAEDAPLWAL
+1880 PRAAEDAPIWAI
-1892 HCVADDGAFAPL
+1892 HCVADDGACDSL
-1904 LQYETDRSRFLGRG
+1904 LQYETDRARFLGRG
-1918 RGNDRPIAIEGEL
+1918 RGVDRPVALEGDL
-1931 SQTVGDVLDPVFS
+1931 TQTVGDVLDPIFS
-1944 IRRRVTLEA
+1944 LRRRVTLEP
-1953 GARVQVAFVTGAA
+1953 GARAQIAFITGAA
-1966 ASREEAVAL
+1966 GSREEAVAL
-1975 AVKYHDLRSAHRAI
+1975 ATKYRDIRATHRAI

-1999 LRHLRIHQDEA
+1999 LRHLRIHSDEA

-2017 AHVLYPNPLLRPAP
+2017 AHVLYPNSLLRPTP
-2031 ERLTRHALGQS
+2031 ERLTRRALGQS

-2050 GDLPIVVVTIGDSQD
+2050 GDLPIVAVTIGDAQD
-2065 SDLVRQTLMAHTY
+2065 SDLVRQTLMAHAY
-2078 WQQHGLKA
+2078 WRQHGLKA

-2105 LRRMVEAYSQLT
+2105 LRRMVDAYSQLT
-2117 GTDRAGGV
+2117 GADQAGGV

-2142 TTARI
+2142 TTARV

-2165 SLTLPP
+2165 SVTLPP
-2171 ALTKNAPFN
+2171 MLPKLSPVA
-2180 EEPSAPLAFMELSYF
+2180 EEPSTPLPFMELAYF

-2205 KEYVIYLGPGENT
+2205 REYVIYLGPGVQT

-2270 IRDEELGVVW
+2270 IRDEEMGVLW
-2280 TPTPLPIREEDAY
+2280 TPTPLPIREKDPY

-2301 THFEHNS
+2301 THVEHNS

-2317 TVPVDD
+2317 CVPIDD

-2344 RLTVTLYGEWTLG
+2344 RLTLTLYGEWTLG

-2362 TQNHIF
+2362 TASHIY
-2368 TQWDGQRQILTA
+2368 TQWEPQKQILMA

-2385 PDFGDRIAFVASNL
+2385 PDFGERIAFVASNL
-2399 PIVCYTGDRAEFLGR
+2399 PITSFTGDRAEFLGR
-2414 NGVASAPAGLTRNRL
+2414 NGVSSAPAGLTRTRL
-2429 SGHVGAGL
+2429 SGRVGAGL

-2442 IQVSVEIEPGQIAEA
+2442 IQVTVEIEPNQQTEV
-2457 VFLLGQAADT
+2457 VFLLGQAADA
-2467 AEAAALV
+2467 AEAVKLV
-2474 ERFRPLEVFEQTLN
+2474 EQFRSPEVFAQTLAS
-2488 TTCAWWNRLLDT
+2488 TCAWWDRLLDT
-2500 IQIETPDKAVDF
+2500 VQVETPDKAVNF

-2556 PQLAREQIVRTAA
+2556 PKLARAQIVRTAA
-2569 RQFTQGDVQHWWH
+2569 RQFVEGDVQHWWH
-2582 PPSGAGVRTRISDDL
+2582 PPSGAGVRTRITDDL

-2605 HYVRVTGDTTI
+2605 HYVRVTGDTSI
-2616 LDEVIPFLSGKVLE
+2616 LDEVIPFLGGKVLD
-2630 EHEHEAF
+2630 EHEHESYS
-2637 NLPTVS
+2637 LPTIS

-2655 AILKGATA
+2655 AVAKGTTA

-2682 VGIEGKGESV
+2682 VGVEGKGESV
-2692 WLAWFLIHALHDF
+2692 WLAWFLIHTLHDF
-2705 AEMLRLRDQEAEAV
+2705 AELLRLRGQEAEAT
-2719 ACEQH
+2719 ACERQ
-2724 AVQLAADIEA
+2724 AAALAAVTEA

-2739 DWYLRAFFDD
+2739 EWYRRAYFDD
-2749 GTPLG
+2749 GAALG
-2754 SHTSDEAQI
+2754 SRQNEEAQI

-2773 SGMGDPKRAET
+2773 SGMGDPERAET
-2784 AMQAVQERLVRT
+2784 AMQAVQERLVRP
-2796 NDRLMLLFTPPFDKT
+2796 NDKLMLLFTPPFDKT

-2852 VAILRMMNPVE
+2852 VKILRMMNPVE
-2863 HAREPADV
+2863 HAREPEDV

-2910 WLEEIAGFH
+2910 WLEEIVGFH
-2919 LRAGQLSLDPTIPKD
+2919 LRGDQLAIDPVLPKE
-2934 WNGFTVRYRYHSTPY
+2934 WHGFTVRYRYRNTPY

-2956 DHVSHGVVSME
+2956 DHVSRGVAAIE
-2967 LDGQAITNQS
+2967 LDGQPIHHLS
-2977 ICLEDDNTP
+2977 ICLEDDGTP
-2986 HTLRIRMGQ
+2986 HTLRIRLGL
-2995 KIIPIFPATS
+2995 IPLPNIPN
-3005 GVLA
+3005 